1 MADHNCCLAVDGCIE
16 LTGGVPERVRNLSM
30 FLSEDS
36 AVTGA
41 NDRLFFDLVR
51 ASQMGNIIL
60 GSMPMEPKSDG
71 AKRTAEGASVR
82 AKLSEA
88 KQLGLE
94 TRYVYRI
101 TQVAN
106 LGQGRQ
112 IVRVKN
118 CSGPK
123 PIQWVGAWNPDDT
136 RWTNVPDDI
145 RKELDSETFHD
156 GGFWMSYGD
165 FLKYFQ
171 AIDIC
176 HIRFGH

>member
-1 MADHNCCLAVDGCIE
+1 
-16 LTGGVPERVRNLSM
+16 
-30 FLSEDS
+30 
-36 AVTGA
+36 
-41 NDRLFFDLVR
+41 
-51 ASQMGNIIL
+51 MGNIIL
-60 GSMPMEPKSDG
+60 GSMPMEPKSG
-71 AKRTAEGASVR
+71 EGGKRSAEGASVR

-123 PIQWVGAWNPDDT
+123 PIQWVGAWNPGLN
-136 RWTNVPDDI
+136 TNSI
-145 RKELDSETFHD
+145 F
-156 GGFWMSYGD
+156 FC
-165 FLKYFQ
+165 FLFVK
-171 AIDIC
+171 D
-176 HIRFGH
+176 HRFAWRANQ

>member
-1 MADHNCCLAVDGCIE
+1 
-16 LTGGVPERVRNLSM
+16 
-30 FLSEDS
+30 
-36 AVTGA
+36 
-41 NDRLFFDLVR
+41 
-51 ASQMGNIIL
+51 MGNIIL

-123 PIQWVGAWNPDDT
+123 PIQWVGAWNSGLN
-136 RWTNVPDDI
+136 TNSI
-145 RKELDSETFHD
+145 F
-156 GGFWMSYGD
+156 FC
-165 FLKYFQ
+165 FLFVK
-171 AIDIC
+171 D
-176 HIRFGH
+176 HRFAWRANQ